1 MAYLKNIA
9 VFIFFNAVGF
19 LSAPLCYVIGI
30 HSGTLDPTDP
40 AFSPAVLHVL
50 FNGIIIT
57 WMICMI
63 FSLASF
69 FLKGFARMIF
79 LLAPVV
85 LPMAYGLRVLL
96 ML

>member
-1 MAYLKNIA
+1 MTHLKSIV
-9 VFIFFNAVGF
+9 VFIFFNALGF
-19 LSAPLCYVIGI
+19 LSAPLCYQIGV
-30 HSGTLDPTDP
+30 HSGAIAPDDP

-57 WMICMI
+57 WMICVV

-69 FLKGFARMIF
+69 FFKGFTRLIF